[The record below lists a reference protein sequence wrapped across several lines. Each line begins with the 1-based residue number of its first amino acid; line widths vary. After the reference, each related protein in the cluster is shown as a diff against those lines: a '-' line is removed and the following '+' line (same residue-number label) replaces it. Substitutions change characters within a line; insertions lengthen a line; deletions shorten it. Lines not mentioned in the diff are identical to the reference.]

1 MQPGETAKA
10 NFMFFVDV
18 SNSMDG
24 KDRLSLLKSGLKE
37 LLVKLN
43 PNDRILLITYSDDFQ
58 KKLLYDL
65 IFLFLS

>member
-10 NFMFFVDV
+10 NFVFFVDV

-24 KDRLSLLKSGLKE
+24 NDRLSLLKSGLKE

-43 PNDRILLITYSDDFQ
+43 PNDGILLITYSDDFQ
-58 KKLLYDL
+58 KKLLYVL

>member
-1 MQPGETAKA
+1 
-10 NFMFFVDV
+10 MFFVDV